1 MVMATRTLHSVQ
13 SLSMYRR
20 LFSLLAFA
28 LACLVASST
37 PLYSAHAQVPRE
49 PDYEAMK
56 NSDQDGQNK
65 LAADRLKQEKEN
77 KYRGGASGF
86 SEVKQKMEEQ
96 MAPILLEKGGQIDKW
111 YSPHLR
117 DSLIPDG
124 EREKVL
130 PFRYKAGA
138 PVMIFKATIFEH
150 PNAPCWLCFNGDK
163 TPESA
168 CLTCQPKGSMPGAMG
183 CEAAQ
188 EWLDKHVSST
198 CCYKDTSAYK
208 VRKTDSNFKAC
219 CVLEAEKNL
228 NTEEIACLHGAPPV
242 TGKIPGDGWSGLF
255 EYYYP
260 TTVIAWENSRATT
273 MFADK
278 QEVNK
283 CTEKA
288 RELMHG
294 EKAVSWVE
302 KAIKKNLEVVDGL
315 EGGSG
320 KTDTSELKSLI
331 QEAIKSADKVEQKN
345 QIADSLAGEGLTMR
359 VNFPAM
365 DPAYRR
371 KLAEHFCMHPKQFM
385 KLMDPAED
393 KLQKEGG
400 PTEEAL
406 KQLPIW
412 ANYCEKGVQL
422 MTDPD
427 ETMKCKNVDET
438 PTDLAKG
445 MQAWNKDPLFCQRMN
460 LKNSKMQELFGDV
473 LAKSKGSPKSEKEV
487 GFTCRDGG
495 KLNGSMVPV
504 ELYRHTPIERRTAIS
519 DHVLGFLIAGGIYR
533 PMTGGEETFTTSYY
547 KRFEPRPYSLKLG
560 MFMGKA
566 YYGSGSGPVNELDM
580 PCKSL
585 QPEVYTGQNKSD
597 QLFISDKTH
606 PTQAFKGETEM
617 INDRAPE
624 EFNRNV
630 EEWGK
635 GGVGKTLPKRGLDEK
650 LANSAAA
657 FRIFATCPA
666 GHVRWHP
673 PDIHDAFVQARC
685 GEENFGGNSPPSR

>member
-1 MVMATRTLHSVQ
+1 MVMATRTRHSIH
-13 SLSMYRR
+13 SLSINRR
-20 LFSLLAFA
+20 IFSLSALV
-28 LACLVASST
+28 LACLVASSA

-77 KYRGGASGF
+77 KYRGGANGF

-96 MAPILLEKGGQIDKW
+96 MAPILLGKGGQIDKW

-138 PVMIFKATIFEH
+138 PVIIWI
-150 PNAPCWLCFNGDK
+150 PIINCYLCFNGEGSRE
-163 TPESA
+163 TA
-168 CLTCQPKGSMPGAMG
+168 CQMCQPAPMGQGCPG
-183 CEAAQ
+183 Q
-188 EWLDKHVSST
+188 KWLDDHVTPT

-219 CVLEAEKNL
+219 CVLKAEKNL

-260 TTVIAWENSRATT
+260 TTVVAWENSRATT

-320 KTDTSELKSLI
+320 KTDTSELKPLI
-331 QEAIKSADKVEQKN
+331 QEAIKSADEVEQKN
-345 QIADSLAGEGLTMR
+345 QMADSLAGEGLTMR

-365 DPAYRR
+365 DPAYRL

-406 KQLPIW
+406 KQIPIW

-427 ETMKCKNVDET
+427 ETMQCKNVDKT
-438 PTDLAKG
+438 PTDFVKG
-445 MQAWNKDPLFCQRMN
+445 MQAWSKDPLFCQRMN
-460 LKNSKMQELFGDV
+460 LKNPKMQELFGEV
-473 LAKSKGSPKSEKEV
+473 LAKSKGSPKSEEEV
-487 GFTCRDGG
+487 GFTCHDGG

-519 DHVLGFLIAGGIYR
+519 DHVLGFLIAGGIYK
-533 PMTGGEETFTTSYY
+533 PMTDGAQQYTRSYY
-547 KRFEPRPYSLKLG
+547 KRFEPQPYSLAKG

-566 YYGSGSGPVNELDM
+566 YYGSGSGPVNELNM

-585 QPEVYTGQNKSD
+585 QPEVYTAQNKSD

-617 INDRAPE
+617 INDRAPN

-650 LANSAAA
+650 LANSATA

-685 GEENFGGNSPPSR
+685 GEENFGGDSPPSR